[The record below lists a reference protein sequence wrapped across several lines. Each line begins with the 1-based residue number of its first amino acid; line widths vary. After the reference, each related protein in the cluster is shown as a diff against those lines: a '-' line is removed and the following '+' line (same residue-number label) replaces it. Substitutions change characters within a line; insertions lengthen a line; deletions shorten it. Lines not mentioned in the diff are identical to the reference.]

1 MNRKFALACLV
12 CLVILG
18 ALIPSGASAIHLPGG
33 QDIQAHQQNNHAPNQ
48 ILVQFNASV
57 SRADLNEHLDTIKAK
72 ERTRIERINAVLVDV
87 ADGEMENAIDY
98 LRKQPGISAAEPNY
112 IATTLETIPN
122 DPDWSLQYGLRNIRA
137 PQGWNYSTGAGWVTI
152 AIIDSGVDRF
162 HPDLVTKTLAGYD
175 FVNNDDDPQDDYGHG
190 THVAGIAAA
199 ASNNGIG
206 VAGTSWGAQIM
217 PVKVLNASGNGTYAN
232 VASGIIWAVDNG
244 AQVINLSLGG
254 PAYSA
259 ILESAV
265 EYAYNRGVV
274 LVAASGNAGGSSVYY
289 PARYTQVI
297 AVGATNSNNERGAF
311 SNFGDG
317 MELVAPGVAIYSTEL
332 GGGYSYRNGTSMA
345 APFVSGLAAIL
356 IGQPGN
362 YNAGLVREQIR
373 SSALDLGSPGWDAYY
388 GHGLIQMDAA
398 LALVPATPTPTLTP
412 ADTPSVT
419 PGVSPTGTSTTFP
432 TLSVSPSP
440 YIPRS
445 KSPTPIPVNTKTGF
459 TLFDIPFFS
468 KTATTS
474 PTGFVS
480 PESTPT
486 LTYAPTTES
495 AIIIST
501 EENIEIVS
509 QNLDPIDKSQDA
521 SILLYA
527 AGCFLGSGL
536 ILFGY
541 ALFMF
546 KAERRKYGKYK

>member
-1 MNRKFALACLV
+1 MNQKLFLLFLVSLLLVGGITPDGALASN
-12 CLVILG
+12 
-18 ALIPSGASAIHLPGG
+18 APASPGS
-33 QDIQAHQQNNHAPNQ
+33 NNHQPINHIPNQ
-48 ILVQFNASV
+48 ILVQFNDSV
-57 SRADLNEHLDTIKAK
+57 SRANLNEHFDAIKAK
-72 ERTRIERINAVLVDV
+72 ERARIENINAVLVDV
-87 ADGEMENAIDY
+87 AEGEMESAIDY
-98 LRKQPGISAAEPNY
+98 LRNQTNIKAAEPNY
-112 IATTLETIPN
+112 IVTAQETIPN
-122 DPDWSLQYGLRNIRA
+122 DPAWDLQYGLRNIRA
-137 PQGWNYSTGAGWVTI
+137 PQGWSYSTWTGWVTI

-175 FVNNDDDPQDDYGHG
+175 FVNNDNDPQDDYGHG

-206 VAGTSWGAQIM
+206 IAGASWGAQIM
-217 PVKVLNASGNGTYAN
+217 PIKVLNASGNGTYAN
-232 VASGIIWAVDNG
+232 VANGIIWAVDNG

-265 EYAYNRGVV
+265 DYAFQRGVV

-297 AVGATNSNNERGAF
+297 AVGATDSSNQRGAF

-317 MELVAPGVAIYSTEL
+317 MEVVAPGVAIYSTEL

-541 ALFMF
+541 ALFLF

>member
-1 MNRKFALACLV
+1 MNQKLFLLFLVSLLLVGGITPDGALASN
-12 CLVILG
+12 
-18 ALIPSGASAIHLPGG
+18 APASPGS
-33 QDIQAHQQNNHAPNQ
+33 NNHQPINHIPNQ
-48 ILVQFNASV
+48 ILVQFNDSV
-57 SRADLNEHLDTIKAK
+57 SRANLNEHFDAIKAK
-72 ERTRIERINAVLVDV
+72 ERARIENINAVLVDV
-87 ADGEMENAIDY
+87 AEGEMESAIDY
-98 LRKQPGISAAEPNY
+98 LRNQTNIKAAEPNY
-112 IATTLETIPN
+112 IVTAQETIPN
-122 DPDWSLQYGLRNIRA
+122 DPAWDLQYGLRNIRA
-137 PQGWNYSTGAGWVTI
+137 PQGWSYSTGTGWVTI

-175 FVNNDDDPQDDYGHG
+175 FVNNDNDPQDDYGHG

-206 VAGTSWGAQIM
+206 IAGASWGAQIM
-217 PVKVLNASGNGTYAN
+217 PIKVLNASGNGTYAN
-232 VASGIIWAVDNG
+232 VANGIIWAVDNG

-265 EYAYNRGVV
+265 DYAFQRGVV

-297 AVGATNSNNERGAF
+297 AVGATDSSNQRGAF

-317 MELVAPGVAIYSTEL
+317 MEVVAPGVAIYSTEL

-541 ALFMF
+541 ALFLF